1 MAKNAKKDNAENQ
14 KTVDTSANEQPKK
27 HKDVNQTLVSG
38 GQFHP
43 FDTEPVFEGVYTGNN
58 ALAQK
63 DDLTQENGRKAGDVI
78 GYIFEDEEGNEVIV
92 GRNHS
97 TEKAMQQVEKLEK
110 PVMRFEFLGKV
121 QMKGGKPFNRFKI
134 DLLGYQE

>member
-1 MAKNAKKDNAENQ
+1 MAKNAKKENAESVNETA
-14 KTVDTSANEQPKK
+14 KEQPKK
-27 HKDVNQTLVSG
+27 HKVANQTLVSG
-38 GQFHP
+38 GQFHQ
-43 FDTEPVFEGVYTGNN
+43 FDTEPIFEGVYTGNN